1 MADERHHDMLV
12 RAELED
18 CLILRK
24 ETSPF
29 LEFWGIADAREAA
42 PAFRAATDASDPASG
57 VASGTW
63 SVGLPGPSAQA

>member
-1 MADERHHDMLV
+1 MADERLHDMLV

-29 LEFWGIADAREAA
+29 LEFWGIAAAREVAA
-42 PAFRAATDASDPASG
+42 ASRDASDPASG